1 MLLPKDKY
9 SMVDPN
15 KSASRQNLAHPYV
28 CYDRAVELCSLPRH
42 RLRRWLNLKPPP
54 ASKSPRLPDKKVPNP
69 DIGATSP
76 KPYRKLPKIIAARR
90 LLWGRHSA
98 DKETDMRFIS
108 VALALAIGTCSA
120 FAQSMRDT
128 GSGGKGR
135 NAAQN
140 AEQQKIDEEKKK
152 AAEDAY
158 KAALKS
164 IPDSKVKDDP
174 WRGVR

>member
-1 MLLPKDKY
+1 
-9 SMVDPN
+9 
-15 KSASRQNLAHPYV
+15 
-28 CYDRAVELCSLPRH
+28 
-42 RLRRWLNLKPPP
+42 
-54 ASKSPRLPDKKVPNP
+54 
-69 DIGATSP
+69 
-76 KPYRKLPKIIAARR
+76 
-90 LLWGRHSA
+90 
-98 DKETDMRFIS
+98 MRVIS
-108 VALALAIGTCSA
+108 VALALAIVTGSA

-135 NAAQN
+135 HAAQN

-164 IPDSKVKDDP
+164 IPDSKVKNDP